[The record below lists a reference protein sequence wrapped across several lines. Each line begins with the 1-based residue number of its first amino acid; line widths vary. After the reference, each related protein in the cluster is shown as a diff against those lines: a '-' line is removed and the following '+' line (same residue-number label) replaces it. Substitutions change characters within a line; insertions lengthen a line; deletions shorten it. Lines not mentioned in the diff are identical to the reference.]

1 MSQINDAAVQEISIK
16 NDTFD
21 TFRTDFDAMI
31 KKTLDNMREKGL
43 DEAEITVKMTV
54 KANKKEVS
62 NPTCENA
69 AEKRTAIVPT
79 FAHKIVTAYK
89 VESKKEGTLAN
100 GKELFF
106 DEESGT
112 YMLIDIDD
120 GQTSMFHGAYA
131 AGGAYGDQPINADG
145 TVMDTVDGIPGPSV
159 MLPAAE

>member
-1 MSQINDAAVQEISIK
+1 MSILTDDNVQEISIK

-21 TFRTDFDAMI
+21 TFRTDFDAML

-54 KANKKEVS
+54 KAVKKEVASPTVS
-62 NPTCENA
+62 NK

-100 GKELFF
+100 GRELFY
-106 DEESGT
+106 DEATGE
-112 YMLIDIDD
+112 YMLIEIDN
-120 GQTSMFHGAYA
+120 GQTSMFNGTYQA
-131 AGGAYGDQPINADG
+131 AGEYGDQPINADG
-145 TVMDTVDGIPGPSV
+145 SVTDALDELPGPSV
-159 MLPAAE
+159 LLPAAE